1 MGCKRF
7 REKMMDKK
15 SILVFGFGYT
25 ATFLCHH
32 LTRNGWLVFG
42 TTREKKNF
50 DKIKKMGA
58 EPIFFEDEKFIANLL
73 KREIYILSCVAPY
86 KDEDPVLKRYSGVI
100 SEHKEKIQWIGYYS
114 TTSVYGNHDGNW
126 VTEKTNPVPKLER
139 SKVRLKVENSWQK
152 LGDRLSVPLNVFR
165 ISGIYGPKR
174 NMVDRL
180 KSDEKVVVADKP
192 NQFFNRIHVDDIIG
206 ITYLAMNRKLKS
218 EVFNI
223 SDDLPA
229 SQIEVADMA
238 TKLLNLPSVEKVPL
252 ESNLVSDMA
261 RSFYLEEKKI
271 SNRKIKNN
279 LGYRFK
285 FPTYKDGL
293 RDLLK
298 RSREF

>member
-1 MGCKRF
+1 
-7 REKMMDKK
+7 
-15 SILVFGFGYT
+15 
-25 ATFLCHH
+25 
-32 LTRNGWLVFG
+32 
-42 TTREKKNF
+42 
-50 DKIKKMGA
+50 
-58 EPIFFEDEKFIANLL
+58 
-73 KREIYILSCVAPY
+73 
-86 KDEDPVLKRYSGVI
+86 
-100 SEHKEKIQWIGYYS
+100 
-114 TTSVYGNHDGNW
+114 
-126 VTEKTNPVPKLER
+126 
-139 SKVRLKVENSWQK
+139 
-152 LGDRLSVPLNVFR
+152 
-165 ISGIYGPKR
+165 
-174 NMVDRL
+174 
-180 KSDEKVVVADKP
+180 
-192 NQFFNRIHVDDIIG
+192 
-206 ITYLAMNRKLKS
+206 MNRKLKS